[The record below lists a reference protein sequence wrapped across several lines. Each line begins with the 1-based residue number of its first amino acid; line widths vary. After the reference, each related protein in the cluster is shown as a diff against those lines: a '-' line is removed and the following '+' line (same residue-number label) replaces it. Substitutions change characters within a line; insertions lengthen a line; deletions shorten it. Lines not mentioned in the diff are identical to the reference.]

1 MTKDQNAPGRL
12 NRIREFVNTI
22 DFEKPDLPDK
32 LGDAP
37 AATVWLSDFGFPEP
51 LSAEE
56 LAVLREFREA
66 IRAILL
72 ANNGDGDPDL
82 AWRTLAELNPRT
94 PVDVVIE
101 PEGGCRLAPCTDG
114 GGAAVK
120 ADLLATIYDA
130 VRDGSWRRL
139 KACRKDSCL
148 WAFYDHS
155 KNGSGAWCSMATC
168 GNRVKAQ
175 RRRSK
180 QPASLS
186 PAT

>member
-12 NRIREFVNTI
+12 NRVREFVNTI
-22 DFEKPDLPDK
+22 DFEKPGPPDE
-32 LGDAP
+32 LSEAS
-37 AATVWLSDFGFPEP
+37 ATAWLTGFGFPEP
-51 LSAEE
+51 LSDED
-56 LAVLREFREA
+56 LASLREFREA

-82 AWRTLAELNPRT
+82 AWRRLAELAPRT
-94 PVDVVIE
+94 AVDIVLE
-101 PEGGCRLAPCTDG
+101 PEGGCRLAPCTE
-114 GGAAVK
+114 GGAAAIK

-130 VRDGSWRRL
+130 VRDETWHRM
-139 KACRKDSCL
+139 KACKKDTCL
-148 WAFYDHS
+148 WAFFDHS

-175 RRRSK
+175 RRRRK
-180 QPASLS
+180 QPPLPS

>member
-22 DFEKPDLPDK
+22 DFEKPGTPDK
-32 LGDAP
+32 L
-37 AATVWLSDFGFPEP
+37 AAGSAADWLAAFGFPDP
-51 LSAEE
+51 LSDEE
-56 LAVLREFREA
+56 LTTLREFREVL
-66 IRAILL
+66 RAILL

-82 AWRTLAELNPRT
+82 AWRALAGLAPRT

-114 GGAAVK
+114 GAAAVK

-130 VRDGSWRRL
+130 VRDGSWRRM
-139 KACRKDSCL
+139 KACKKDTCL

-155 KNGSGAWCSMATC
+155 KNGSGAWCSMAVC

-180 QPASLS
+180 QPA
-186 PAT
+186 

>member
-12 NRIREFVNTI
+12 DRVREFVNTI
-22 DFEKPDLPDK
+22 DFEKPGRDER
-32 LGDAP
+32 LGDSST
-37 AATVWLSDFGFPEP
+37 AAAWLSEFGFTDP
-51 LSAEE
+51 LGAEE
-56 LAVLREFREA
+56 LATLREFREA
-66 IRAILL
+66 VRAILL

-82 AWRTLAELNPRT
+82 AWRGLAELAHRT

-114 GGAAVK
+114 GAAAVK

-139 KACRKDSCL
+139 KACRKQSCL

-168 GNRVKAQ
+168 GNRMKAQ

-180 QPASLS
+180 QA
-186 PAT
+186 